1 MINQVGVTTSV
12 EDPVRKDPAQLA
24 TKLKD
29 SFDEYYKNRI
39 KELDRKEKDLQV
51 LKERAGVK
59 TTNTPSADNN
69 LVSLILTS
77 IGN

>member
-12 EDPVRKDPAQLA
+12 EDQVRKDPAQLA
-24 TKLKD
+24 ARLKD

-39 KELDRKEKDLQV
+39 KELDRKDKDLQV
-51 LKERAGVK
+51 LKSRANVK
-59 TTNTPSADNN
+59 TTNTPAADNN